1 MHPLPL
7 LYSIHVHA
15 LPLYPPTPPLGM
27 HPLAVIAFD
36 GHPLNAARQS
46 LEAIMSEYKSAAAS
60 LSRGLGTQQRAELQ
74 RLLESL
80 DQDALE
86 GALRIVV
93 GQHPGLLRDGGPVEL
108 DVDLDELDAL
118 TLRLVQQYAQHAK
131 NGDGQGARGWPGV
144 LVASGIK
151 RLAPPRSVRHARRA
165 RKLEQSAAAATE
177 PPTPADGSAYASES
191 VPLSEQHAAARRAAE
206 QSSTAIC
213 AMATAEERAEATTGA
228 DGGAGTDVA
237 PPSAA

>member
-1 MHPLPL
+1 
-7 LYSIHVHA
+7 
-15 LPLYPPTPPLGM
+15 M

-131 NGDGQGARGWPGV
+131 SARPLLSSPSSHLSNACRPYTLENW
-144 LVASGIK
+144 LFFCRA
-151 RLAPPRSVRHARRA
+151 ARSRA
-165 RKLEQSAAAATE
+165 RNPFSLQLCFCGPWVCWIVVTRS
-177 PPTPADGSAYASES
+177 
-191 VPLSEQHAAARRAAE
+191 
-206 QSSTAIC
+206 
-213 AMATAEERAEATTGA
+213 
-228 DGGAGTDVA
+228 
-237 PPSAA
+237 